1 MAAEINESTPVEAPA
16 ISEPEP
22 QASKNNDLHNGGS
35 NPPSVN
41 GTATSGSPDELS
53 NKHIADIVDD
63 LVNSAEPSISGG
75 SDTETSRVD
84 GAKNK
89 DGDDKGHVRT
99 SSTARKPTTF
109 KSVSVN
115 KTFLAAKAA
124 GTAGVAKPGDKAS
137 PTLAVASL
145 TSASSASAR
154 PRLVAKTGLVKGSGA
169 NGRPAAAPDPNAV
182 WNKNRPIAPPEPRKL
197 TDEELKKYGIHIST
211 RLQQD
216 DDAKGQ
222 ANWADIDDDDE
233 DWAPEEITW
242 TDGTKS
248 TIPHHDEMQPSPQPQ
263 SLQPDMSRSQSV
275 YHPPSHPHPQPLQP
289 QQHSSALASHPSP
302 IAHPSSL
309 SKEVDTTEKPK
320 SPAPT
325 GVRAGGLPSGR
336 GLILKGAPERP
347 TLVAK
352 PPAPPTPVKSPWAS
366 LPPVDKASPVT
377 MDLPP
382 AIGSSR
388 LPYQHSQFHQYPPR
402 DMYGGPP
409 RGATPP
415 PAPFKEIAADD
426 FSRGGFR
433 DSHPYANR
441 ELYNSQSG
449 RMEPVTDRRGSMH
462 RGDMHHRQ
470 HPSQL
475 LQRGGPD
482 QQPEPSAAFQT
493 HHRSAQEGPY
503 GRRRNSSNVS
513 GGSGGF
519 MQRLGRPHD
528 QHVPPELL
536 HAQQPSLAGR
546 SDSPA
551 SPRNYSPSG
560 TRSWQQRGS
569 PAATFASM
577 HSSNPQANAPAGSGP
592 PSAGPPNAGPPVQQ
606 GVPPAAAPASIE
618 DELEIQKKIMRE
630 RRELAKKRR
639 LEEEER
645 EEAAKR
651 ERIRLKL
658 EAMGPAPERKS
669 AKKEPS
675 KDEPASTPT
684 TTSAVPVTPVQAN
697 AQLSSPGG
705 DATTDGGGQD
715 NSRPPQPAATRAD
728 GSANPD
734 APHGQSQQQPQSWQ
748 SPAPPQTERIASWGS
763 SNQSARNVWG
773 SPNNRSLGNGTF
785 TSDLG
790 PIGPPSAQKNNA
802 AAPSIAPI
810 GPPKS
815 TVVLPPPPPPPAA
828 VQRPAPRSAVA
839 QQATGG
845 AGGSSAEVARSAW
858 ASAVKASDET
868 HFAQQ
873 KAHRAEQQR
882 EAEARGLGLKDI
894 RPTIK
899 DTWLPTRMSE
909 DGNRVEDRSN
919 QSVVHRPG
927 TTVGGSSSPGS
938 TIHSSRPSRFFPTR
952 DVRLEDAV
960 AAAQESAPGGTS
972 TIGRNSHE
980 RPGSPSPPPPDMDG
994 HPAFD
999 GDAAHPHVSLP
1010 RPQIVVRLPP
1020 KDGAASAAADHTTA
1034 AGSHAKNAQSR
1045 NATSHAH
1052 DSQPT
1057 PTDGASW
1064 QAKFNNLFDRKP
1076 AAAPPAKPAGRPD
1089 FQNRNNNSS
1098 SNTENVHPASSR
1110 AAPPRNVK
1118 PAPKEPFT
1126 TRLMAEDCFERQE
1139 MGSLPPVHLPNKVP
1153 ELAWTPA
1160 AVPKPLARR
1169 FLIATATSG
1178 DHEGF
1183 LKDYFGVPHTVSIH
1197 FPGMAGSGKSVN
1209 LPTPRTNSNSRRSN
1223 NYGRSGSGRSH
1234 RGGGNKNR
1242 DASSTHSGSHGNNDK
1257 TTPPSTRQGS
1267 SSGRSRGGGG
1277 GSSSM
1282 RHRSE
1287 NWSRGTP
1294 APVQT

>member
-16 ISEPEP
+16 NSEPEAVP
-22 QASKNNDLHNGGS
+22 KISDDLHNGDS

-53 NKHIADIVDD
+53 NKHIADNVDD

-75 SDTETSRVD
+75 SDTETSRLD
-84 GAKNK
+84 AAKNK
-89 DGDDKGHVRT
+89 DGDKGHVRT

-137 PTLAVASL
+137 PTLGVASL
-145 TSASSASAR
+145 TSASSASPR
-154 PRLVAKTGLVKGSGA
+154 PRLVAKTGLVKGPGA

-182 WNKNRPIAPPEPRKL
+182 WNKNRPVVPPDPRKL

-211 RLQQD
+211 RLQQND
-216 DDAKGQ
+216 DGKGQ

-248 TIPHHDEMQPSPQPQ
+248 TIPHHDEIQPSPQPH
-263 SLQPDMSRSQSV
+263 SVQPDMSHTQSHFYLQAHSQS
-275 YHPPSHPHPQPLQP
+275 PQA
-289 QQHSSALASHPSP
+289 QQHSVASASQPSP
-302 IAHPSSL
+302 TAIPSSL
-309 SKEVDTTEKPK
+309 SREVDANDKPK

-325 GVRAGGLPSGR
+325 GVRSGGLPSGR
-336 GLILKGAPERP
+336 GLILKGAPEKP

-382 AIGSSR
+382 SIGNSR
-388 LPYQHSQFHQYPPR
+388 LPYQQSQFHQYPPR

-409 RGATPP
+409 RGSTPP
-415 PAPFKEIAADD
+415 PPFKEIAADD

-449 RMEPVTDRRGSMH
+449 RMEPVQDRRGSM

-470 HPSQL
+470 PPSAL
-475 LQRGGPD
+475 LQRQSHGSD

-493 HHRSAQEGPY
+493 HRSAHEGPY

-513 GGSGGF
+513 GGSGSF

-528 QHVPPELL
+528 QNVPPELL

-546 SDSPA
+546 SDSPT
-551 SPRNYSPSG
+551 SPRNFSPSG
-560 TRSWQQRGS
+560 TRSWQAHGS
-569 PAATFASM
+569 PAATLAST
-577 HSSNPQANAPAGSGP
+577 HSNPQSNAPPGSAQP
-592 PSAGPPNAGPPVQQ
+592 HTQ
-606 GVPPAAAPASIE
+606 GAPQAASASIE

-675 KDEPASTPT
+675 KDEAAPAT
-684 TTSAVPVTPVQAN
+684 AAAAPVTPIQVNAN
-697 AQLSSPGG
+697 LSTPGG
-705 DATTDGGGQD
+705 EATTDAGASGSNHPMHATEHDSGV
-715 NSRPPQPAATRAD
+715 PATAENTHD
-728 GSANPD
+728 
-734 APHGQSQQQPQSWQ
+734 QSQQQPQTWQ
-748 SPAPPQTERIASWGS
+748 SPVPPQTERMASWGS
-763 SNQSARNVWG
+763 TNQSTRNVWG

-790 PIGPPSAQKNNA
+790 PIGPPSVQKNA
-802 AAPSIAPI
+802 AAPPMAPI

-815 TVVLPPPPPPPAA
+815 TVSLPPPPPPAD
-828 VQRPAPRSAVA
+828 VQRTSARSAVA
-839 QQATGG
+839 QQS
-845 AGGSSAEVARSAW
+845 AGGNSAEVARSAW
-858 ASAVKASDET
+858 ANAVKASDET
-868 HFAQQ
+868 QFAQQ
-873 KAHRAEQQR
+873 KAQRAEQQR
-882 EAEARGLGLKDI
+882 EAEARGLGLKDLH
-894 RPTIK
+894 PAIK
-899 DTWLPTRMSE
+899 DTWLPTRMNE
-909 DGNRVEDRSN
+909 DGNRVEDKAN

-938 TIHSSRPSRFFPTR
+938 TIHSQSRPSRFFPTR
-952 DVRLEDAV
+952 DTRLEDAV
-960 AAAQESAPGGTS
+960 AAAQGTALGGASA
-972 TIGRNSHE
+972 INSSSQG

-1020 KDGAASAAADHTTA
+1020 KDTTA
-1034 AGSHAKNAQSR
+1034 AAEHPPASGSHAKHTQLRSA
-1045 NATSHAH
+1045 ASHANE
-1052 DSQPT
+1052 SQST
-1057 PTDGASW
+1057 PSDGASW

-1076 AAAPPAKPAGRPD
+1076 AVSPSKPTSGAGRHD
-1089 FQNRNNNSS
+1089 MQNRTSS
-1098 SNTENVHPASSR
+1098 ENT
-1110 AAPPRNVK
+1110 APTSTKAPVAPRSVK
-1118 PAPKEPFT
+1118 ATPKEPFT

-1160 AVPKPLARR
+1160 PIPKPLARR
-1169 FLIATATSG
+1169 FLLSTATSG

-1183 LKDYFGVPHTVSIH
+1183 LKDYFGVPHSVSIQ
-1197 FPGMAGSGKSVN
+1197 FPGMAGNGKSVN
-1209 LPTPRTNSNSRRSN
+1209 LPTPRTNSNPRRTT
-1223 NYGRSGSGRSH
+1223 YGRSGSGRHGSSH
-1234 RGGGNKNR
+1234 RGGNKNR
-1242 DASSTHSGSHGNNDK
+1242 DASSTHSVNDK

-1267 SSGRSRGGGG
+1267 SGGRSRGGG
-1277 GSSSM
+1277 M

-1287 NWSRGTP
+1287 NWTRGTS

>member
-1 MAAEINESTPVEAPA
+1 MAAEINENTSVEAPA
-16 ISEPEP
+16 ISEPP
-22 QASKNNDLHNGGS
+22 AVPKISDNLHNGGS

-84 GAKNK
+84 PTKNK
-89 DGDDKGHVRT
+89 DGDKGHVRT

-124 GTAGVAKPGDKAS
+124 GSPSLAKPGDKAS
-137 PTLAVASL
+137 PTLGVASL

-154 PRLVAKTGLVKGSGA
+154 PRLVAKTGLVKGAGA
-169 NGRPAAAPDPNAV
+169 NGRPAATPDANVV
-182 WNKNRPIAPPEPRKL
+182 WNKNRPAPVTEPRKL

-222 ANWADIDDDDE
+222 NNWADIDDDDE

-248 TIPHHDEMQPSPQPQ
+248 TIPHHDEAFQASPQPH
-263 SLQPDMSRSQSV
+263 SLQPDLSHSQS
-275 YHPPSHPHPQPLQP
+275 
-289 QQHSSALASHPSP
+289 LAAAVQPSP
-302 IAHPSSL
+302 TAPASLL
-309 SKEVDTTEKPK
+309 SKGGDAGDKPK

-325 GVRAGGLPSGR
+325 GVRVGGLPSGR
-336 GLILKGAPERP
+336 GLILKGAPEKP

-382 AIGSSR
+382 AIGSTR
-388 LPYQHSQFHQYPPR
+388 MPYHHQQQFHQCPPR

-409 RGATPP
+409 RGSSPP

-433 DSHPYANR
+433 DGHPHMNR
-441 ELYNSQSG
+441 ELFNSQSG
-449 RMEPVTDRRGSMH
+449 RLEPVMDRRGGSRSDIH
-462 RGDMHHRQ
+462 YRQ
-470 HPSQL
+470 PPSTV
-475 LQRGGPD
+475 LQRQSHSVD
-482 QQPEPSAAFQT
+482 QQPEPSPAFQT
-493 HHRSAQEGPY
+493 HRSTAQEGPY

-519 MQRLGRPHD
+519 LQRLGRPHE
-528 QHVPPELL
+528 QAVPPEL
-536 HAQQPSLAGR
+536 HNTQQPSLAGR

-560 TRSWQQRGS
+560 TRSWQPRGS
-569 PAATFASM
+569 PSATFATPY
-577 HSSNPQANAPAGSGP
+577 SNAAPGAGPQGTHAGGLHAAQGPPQAP
-592 PSAGPPNAGPPVQQ
+592 PT
-606 GVPPAAAPASIE
+606 SIE

-669 AKKEPS
+669 AKKETS
-675 KDEPASTPT
+675 KEESAT
-684 TTSAVPVTPVQAN
+684 TVGAPVTPLQSN
-697 AQLSSPGG
+697 AQLTTPGETGAGESVAGGSNPTAQTRDPGNDSSADP
-705 DATTDGGGQD
+705 TTGHIQ
-715 NSRPPQPAATRAD
+715 PQP
-728 GSANPD
+728 
-734 APHGQSQQQPQSWQ
+734 QQQQQTWQ
-748 SPAPPQTERIASWGS
+748 SPAQTQSERLASWGS
-763 SNQSARNVWG
+763 ANQAARNVWG

-785 TSDLG
+785 NSDLG
-790 PIGPPSAQKNNA
+790 PIGPPSAQKA
-802 AAPSIAPI
+802 TTASSIAPI

-815 TVVLPPPPPPPAA
+815 TVSLPPHQQPATVQGTAAHAAVVAPAA
-828 VQRPAPRSAVA
+828 SGNSPG
-839 QQATGG
+839 AT
-845 AGGSSAEVARSAW
+845 RSAW
-858 ASAVKASDET
+858 ANAVKASDE
-868 HFAQQ
+868 ALLVQQ

-882 EAEARGLGLKDI
+882 EAEARGLSLKDL

-899 DTWLPTRMSE
+899 DTWMPTRVNE
-909 DGNRVEDRSN
+909 EGNRVEDKSN

-927 TTVGGSSSPGS
+927 NTVGSSGSPSSS
-938 TIHSSRPSRFFPTR
+938 IHPQQTRPSRFFPTR
-952 DVRLEDAV
+952 DVRMEETAAPAAPSAV
-960 AAAQESAPGGTS
+960 AGGIAS
-972 TIGRNSHE
+972 SGSNE

-999 GDAAHPHVSLP
+999 GDASHPNVSLP
-1010 RPQIVVRLPP
+1010 KPQIVVRLPP
-1020 KDGAASAAADHTTA
+1020 KDGAAAPPTAA
-1034 AGSHAKNAQSR
+1034 AGSRQQYTQSR
-1045 NATSHAH
+1045 NVA
-1052 DSQPT
+1052 SQPSHSLAT
-1057 PTDGASW
+1057 PSDDISW
-1064 QAKFNNLFDRKP
+1064 QAKFNNLFDRKTVVSP
-1076 AAAPPAKPAGRPD
+1076 SKPTSGVGRGD
-1089 FQNRNNNSS
+1089 FQGRGGV
-1098 SNTENVHPASSR
+1098 ENVSPAPTK
-1110 AAPPRNVK
+1110 APIARNVN
-1118 PAPKEPFT
+1118 PVPKEPPT

-1169 FLIATATSG
+1169 FLLASATSG

-1183 LKDYFGVPHTVSIH
+1183 LKDYFGVPNAVNIH
-1197 FPGMAGSGKSVN
+1197 FPGMNGAAKSVD
-1209 LPTPRTNSNSRRSN
+1209 LPTPRTNNNSRRPG
-1223 NYGRSGSGRSH
+1223 YGRSGSGRHASSSH
-1234 RGGGNKNR
+1234 RGGNKGR
-1242 DASSTHSGSHGNNDK
+1242 DASSTHSGSHGSEK
-1257 TTPPSTRQGS
+1257 VTPPSTRQGS
-1267 SSGRSRGGGG
+1267 SGGRSRGGG
-1277 GSSSM
+1277 M

-1287 NWSRGTP
+1287 NWTRGAS